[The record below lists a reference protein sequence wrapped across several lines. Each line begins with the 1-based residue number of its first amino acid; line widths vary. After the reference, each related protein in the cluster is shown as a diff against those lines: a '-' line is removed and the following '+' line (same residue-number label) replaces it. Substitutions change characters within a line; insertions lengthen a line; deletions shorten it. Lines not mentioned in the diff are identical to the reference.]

1 MGVGLEELAAVWRSS
16 PVSSADPKEIMLVT
30 DFDGTLAEIGP
41 DPARSV
47 ATPGALEA
55 LRQLSRNLKQV
66 VVLSS
71 RTSTELERLVP
82 VRGVRLIG
90 DSGLAPPTPD
100 ERRALERFNAEAA
113 KLLGA
118 IPGAWIEI
126 KPAST
131 TVHLRNAQT
140 SPEEAMALLRPLIKA
155 TGLYGA
161 QGRKVIEVHTRF
173 AGKGTALTK
182 LIDEAEPGGVIL
194 MGDDENDRSAFE
206 VLSRQALPHMCVGIS
221 SPEVAPD
228 LFARCDLVLDGPQ
241 QAAALLQMLAEWTSE
256 KESAPSQPG
265 REGPAPGG

>member
-1 MGVGLEELAAVWRSS
+1 MVRVQLEDIAEVWRRS
-16 PVSSADPKEIMLVT
+16 PVSAVPPQDLMLVT
-30 DFDGTLAEIGP
+30 DFDGTLADIGP
-41 DPARSV
+41 DPARS
-47 ATPGALEA
+47 AAQPEA
-55 LRQLSRNLKQV
+55 LDTLRRLSRLLKEV

-71 RTSTELERLVP
+71 RTPTDLERLVP

-90 DSGLAPPTPD
+90 DSGLAPPTP
-100 ERRALERFNAEAA
+100 EEKRALERFNTEAA
-113 KLLGA
+113 RILGT

-140 SPEEAMALLRPLIKA
+140 TPEEAMALLRPLLKA

-182 LIDEAEPGGVIL
+182 LLDEVEPGSVIG

-206 VLSRQALPHMCVGIS
+206 VLSACDIPHMCIGIS
-221 SPEVAPD
+221 SPEVPPD
-228 LFARCDLVLDGPQ
+228 LFARCDLVLDGPR
-241 QAAALLQMLAEWTSE
+241 QATAFLQMLADW
-256 KESAPSQPG
+256 AAAAFPSPG
-265 REGPAPGG
+265 RGKG